1 MRKSISYFACLVLA
15 CLISFTSM
23 AQNVTITGNVKN
35 GSNKENVAAVS
46 VIVKGTSIGSFTDD
60 NGNFRLTVSKLPVT
74 LVISS
79 VGYES
84 KEITVSSSDK
94 VMIDLSPVSSLGQEV
109 VVAATRTSTRLLESP
124 VSIERIGTTAI
135 RNATAASYYDILR
148 NAKGVDVTNSSL
160 TFTTVSTRGFNGS
173 GSARV
178 NQVVDGMDN
187 QAPGLNFSVGNIV
200 GVTEL
205 DVESMELLPG
215 ASSALYGPGGMNG
228 TVLIT
233 SKNPFKYQGF
243 SAQVKQGIM
252 HLDQRERPTGG
263 YYDWSVRWGK
273 VVNDKLAF
281 KINAQLLQAKDW
293 IGDDFRNYRR
303 IGSAGTVIG
312 GTRATDP
319 NYDGIN
325 VYGDETTRN
334 LRSVPTAGGNV
345 DIFGAVAAGIGAQ
358 QPTALPVLS
367 YMMAALPNT
376 LNVSRTGYTERDLL
390 DNNTTNFKISGGI
403 FYKLTNKLEVS
414 WLTNWGTGNTV
425 YTGSE
430 RYSIKDFK
438 MGQHK
443 LEFKS
448 KNWFLRG
455 YTTQENAGGS
465 HNSTITAQLFNE
477 AWKPSATWFQ
487 QYAQGYLVQ
496 GLTDWT
502 AAYTA
507 ALTGGQSQA
516 AAQATAF
523 AALANTNPLKFHNAG
538 RTLADVGRPVS
549 GTDQF
554 RSLYNKVSSDPIPV
568 GGLLLD
574 RSDLWGAEGQ
584 YNFQEII
591 KFVDVLVGANWKQY
605 VLNSKGTLFIDYDGP
620 IKINEYGGY
629 AQLTKRLFKDRLILS
644 ASGRFDKN
652 ENFKERFT
660 PRATAVVKVA
670 KNSNIRLSYQTA
682 YRFPTTQQQYINL
695 IVGSGVYLAGGLPW
709 VETFNFGGASYN
721 LKSNPGYQLE
731 NVLAGNF
738 TTYKFKQ
745 LKPEVATTYEAGFKS
760 LVANKLLFDAYGY
773 YGDYKDFIGR
783 IVLLQRKAG
792 AVTGPADLADLGDA
806 AKRNAIGIVTNSDTK
821 VTTWGYGVSMDYNF
835 VKYWNFTAN
844 FSSDNIEDVPTGF
857 VSNFNTPKYRFNAGI
872 TSTGLG
878 KTKQLGFSVNFR
890 WQDDVTYESDFAND
904 GLPAFNTVDM
914 QVNYKVPKIKSIFK
928 IGANNL
934 LNKYYRNGVG
944 NPAIGGLYYVSFGY
958 NVF

>member
-1 MRKSISYFACLVLA
+1 MRKSMSSFACLLLA
-15 CLISFTSM
+15 CLISLTSI

-46 VIVKGTSIGSFTDD
+46 VVVKGTTIGAFTDD
-60 NGNFRLTVSKLPVT
+60 NGNFRLTVAKLPVT

-79 VGYES
+79 VGFETT
-84 KEITVSSSDK
+84 EVTVSGSEK
-94 VMIDLSPVSSLGQEV
+94 VAVELTAVSSLGQEV

-124 VSIERIGTTAI
+124 VSIERIGTAAI
-135 RNATAASYYDILR
+135 RNASAASYYDIIR

-160 TFTTVSTRGFNGS
+160 TFTTVTTRGFNGS

-228 TVLIT
+228 TVLIN
-233 SKNPFKYQGF
+233 SKNPFKYQGL
-243 SAQVKQGIM
+243 SAQIKTGMM
-252 HLDQRERPTGG
+252 HTDQRERPTGA
-263 YYDWSVRWGK
+263 YHDWSVRWGK
-273 VVNDKLAF
+273 VIGEKFAF

-293 IGDDFRNYRR
+293 IGDDFRNYSRL
-303 IGSAGTVIG
+303 GSTGSVIP
-312 GTRATDP
+312 GTRETDP

-334 LRSVPTAGGNV
+334 LRSVATAGGNV
-345 DIFGAVAAGIGAQ
+345 DIYGAVAAAIGAQ
-358 QPTALPVLS
+358 QPSAVPVLNYIMS
-367 YMMAALPNT
+367 SLPNT
-376 LNVSRTGYTERDLL
+376 INVSRTGYTERELL
-390 DNNTTNFKISGGI
+390 DNNTTNFKLSGGL
-403 FYKLTNKLEVS
+403 FYKITNKLEVS

-477 AWKPSATWFQ
+477 AWKPSATWYQ
-487 QYAQGYLVQ
+487 QYVQGYLVQ
-496 GLTDWT
+496 ELTDWT
-502 AAYTA
+502 TAYTI
-507 ALTGGQSQA
+507 ALQGGQSQA
-516 AAQATAF
+516 QAQAAAF
-523 AALANTNPLKFHNAG
+523 NAIATTNPLKYHNVG
-538 RTLADVGRPVS
+538 RALADQGRPVS
-549 GTDQF
+549 GTDLF
-554 RSLYNKVSSDPIPV
+554 RNLYNKVSSDPIPI

-584 YNFQEII
+584 YNFQDII

-605 VLNSKGTLFIDYDGP
+605 VLNSKGTLFIDYNGP

-629 AQLTKRLFKDRLILS
+629 VQLTKRLFNERLILS
-644 ASGRFDKN
+644 ASGRYDKN
-652 ENFKERFT
+652 DNFKERFT
-660 PRATAVVKVA
+660 PRATAVIKVA
-670 KNSNIRLSYQTA
+670 KNNNIRLSYQTA

-695 IVGSGVYLAGGLPW
+695 VVGSGVFLAGGLPW
-709 VETFNFGGASYN
+709 VQDLYN
-721 LKSNPGYQLE
+721 LKNNPGFQLE

-738 TTYKFKQ
+738 TPYKFKEF
-745 LKPEVATTYEAGFKS
+745 KPEVASTYEVGYKS
-760 LVANKLLFDAYGY
+760 LVKNKLLLDAYGY
-773 YGDYKDFIGR
+773 VGEYKDFIGR

-792 AVTGPADLADLGDA
+792 APQSQADFLDFLSAS
-806 AKRNAIGIVTNSDTK
+806 KRNAIGIVTNSDTK
-821 VTTWGYGVSMDYNF
+821 VTTWGWGFGMDYNF
-835 VKYWNFTAN
+835 VKFWNFN
-844 FSSDNIEDVPTGF
+844 FNVSSDNIEDVPSGF
-857 VSNFNTPKYRFNAGI
+857 VSNFNTPKYRFNLGL

-878 KTKQLGFSVNFR
+878 KTKQFGFSINFR
-890 WQDDVTYESDFAND
+890 WQDDVKYESDFAND
-904 GLPAFNTVDM
+904 RLPAFNTIDA
-914 QVNYKVPKIKSIFK
+914 QVNYKVPKIKSVFK

-934 LNKYYRNGVG
+934 LNQYYRNGVG